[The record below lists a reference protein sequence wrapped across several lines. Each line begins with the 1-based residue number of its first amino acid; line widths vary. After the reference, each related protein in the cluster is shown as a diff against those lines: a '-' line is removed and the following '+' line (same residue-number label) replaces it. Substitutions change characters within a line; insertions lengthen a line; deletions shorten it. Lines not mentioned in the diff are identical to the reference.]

1 MNEQLKNMKKYTL
14 VFRYTL
20 LLKRLTAEGEEPV
33 LSLELYA
40 EDNMKALLEGEK
52 HVQDIIGK
60 EGYELVD
67 AGMLMS
73 RKVKE
78 RDLLFVKDDE
88 EYDFVLSIIDK
99 S

>member
-1 MNEQLKNMKKYTL
+1 MKKYTL
-14 VFRYTL
+14 VFRYIL
-20 LLKRLTAEGEEPV
+20 LLKRLTTEGEEPV

-40 EDNMKALLEGEK
+40 EDNMKALLQGEK
-52 HVQDIIGK
+52 YAQDILGK

-73 RKVKE
+73 RNVKE

-88 EYDFVLSIIDK
+88 EYDFVLIIIYK
-99 S
+99 P

>member
-1 MNEQLKNMKKYTL
+1 MENMKKYTL
-14 VFRYTL
+14 VMRYTL
-20 LLKRLTAEGEEPV
+20 VLKRLTAEGEVPV

-67 AGMLMS
+67 AGMWIGS
-73 RKVKE
+73 NVKE
-78 RDLLFVKDDE
+78 RDLVFVKDDE
-88 EYDFVLSIIDK
+88 EYDFILSIIDK
-99 S
+99 F